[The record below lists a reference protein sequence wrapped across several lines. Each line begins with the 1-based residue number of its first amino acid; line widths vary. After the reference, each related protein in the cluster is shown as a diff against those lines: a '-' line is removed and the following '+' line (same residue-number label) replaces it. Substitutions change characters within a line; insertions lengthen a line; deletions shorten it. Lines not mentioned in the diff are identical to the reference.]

1 MFTSQ
6 GRLIMVS
13 KTGRQ
18 LKFSSMLLLST
29 ILPTVAA
36 HGGEEEP
43 ATLSNSQVLIIASL
57 TAILVYFLVNKF
69 LASRQAVFPTSI
81 ICLASFTGL
90 VHILLGLEDSKL
102 LLGGIGVMGLI
113 ALPMVINLDEQKG
126 KLVSYSL
133 ILLIGVMFV
142 AYFVSNHD
150 LHYISEDYLGIVTKL
165 IEVSVIV
172 VLAKEMRTKITSKT

>member
-1 MFTSQ
+1 
-6 GRLIMVS
+6 MVRIFGGQS
-13 KTGRQ
+13 RIIVI
-18 LKFSSMLLLST
+18 FLLLS
-29 ILPTVAA
+29 ILPTVTA
-36 HGGEEEP
+36 HGGEEE
-43 ATLSNSQVLIIASL
+43 AAALSNSQVLMIASL
-57 TAILVYFLVNKF
+57 AAILVYFFVNKF
-69 LASRQAVFPTSI
+69 LADRQAVFPTSI

-150 LHYISEDYLGIVTKL
+150 LHYISEDYLGIITKL
-165 IEVSVIV
+165 IEITAIV
-172 VLAKEMRTKITSKT
+172 VLAKEMKTKITNKT

>member
-1 MFTSQ
+1 
-6 GRLIMVS
+6 MVS
-13 KTGRQ
+13 SIGKQ
-18 LKFSSMLLLST
+18 LKFSSIFLVST

-57 TAILVYFLVNKF
+57 GAILVYFLFNKF
-69 LASRQAVFPTSI
+69 LASRQAVFPSSVVS
-81 ICLASFTGL
+81 LASFSGL
-90 VHILLGLEDSKL
+90 VHILLGLEDSTL
-102 LLGGIGVMGLI
+102 LLGGVGVMGLI
-113 ALPMVINLDEQKG
+113 AIPMVIKLDEQKG

-150 LHYISEDYLGIVTKL
+150 LHYISEDYLGIITKL
-165 IEVSVIV
+165 IEITAIV
-172 VLAKEMRTKITSKT
+172 VLLRGIRDNITSKI

>member
-1 MFTSQ
+1 
-6 GRLIMVS
+6 MVS
-13 KTGRQ
+13 SIGKQ
-18 LKFSSMLLLST
+18 LKFSSIFLVST

-57 TAILVYFLVNKF
+57 GAILVYFLFNKF
-69 LASRQAVFPTSI
+69 LASRQAVFPSSVVS
-81 ICLASFTGL
+81 LASFSGL
-90 VHILLGLEDSKL
+90 VHILLGLEDSTL
-102 LLGGIGVMGLI
+102 LLGGVGVMGLI
-113 ALPMVINLDEQKG
+113 AIPMVIKLDEQKG

-150 LHYISEDYLGIVTKL
+150 LNYILEDYLGIVTKL
-165 IEVSVIV
+165 IEISVVV
-172 VLAKEMRTKITSKT
+172 VLVREMRSKITSKN

>member
-1 MFTSQ
+1 
-6 GRLIMVS
+6 
-13 KTGRQ
+13 
-18 LKFSSMLLLST
+18 MLLLST

-57 TAILVYFLVNKF
+57 GAILVYFLVNKF
-69 LASRQAVFPTSI
+69 LASRQAVFPSSVI
-81 ICLASFTGL
+81 SLASFTGL
-90 VHILLGLEDSKL
+90 VHILLGLEDSTL
-102 LLGGIGVMGLI
+102 LLGGVGVMGLI
-113 ALPMVINLDEQKG
+113 AIPMVIKLDEQKG

-150 LHYISEDYLGIVTKL
+150 LHYISEDYLGIITKL
-165 IEVSVIV
+165 IEITAIV
-172 VLAKEMRTKITSKT
+172 VLAKEMRTKITGKT

>member
-1 MFTSQ
+1 
-6 GRLIMVS
+6 MVS
-13 KTGRQ
+13 SIGKQ
-18 LKFSSMLLLST
+18 LKFSSIFLVST

-57 TAILVYFLVNKF
+57 GAILVYFLFNKF
-69 LASRQAVFPTSI
+69 LASRQAVFPSSVVS
-81 ICLASFTGL
+81 LASFSGL
-90 VHILLGLEDSKL
+90 VHILLGLEDSTL

-113 ALPMVINLDEQKG
+113 AIPMVIKLDEQKG

-150 LHYISEDYLGIVTKL
+150 LHYILEDYLGIVTKL
-165 IEVSVIV
+165 IEVSAIVI
-172 VLAKEMRTKITSKT
+172 LAREMRSKITSKT

>member
-1 MFTSQ
+1 
-6 GRLIMVS
+6 MVS
-13 KTGRQ
+13 NIGKG

-57 TAILVYFLVNKF
+57 AAILVYFLVNKF
-69 LASRQAVFPTSI
+69 LASRQAVFPSSVI
-81 ICLASFTGL
+81 SLASFTGL
-90 VHILLGLEDSKL
+90 VHILLGLEDSTL

-113 ALPMVINLDEQKG
+113 AIPMVIKLDEQKG

-150 LHYISEDYLGIVTKL
+150 LHYISEDYLGIITKL
-165 IEVSVIV
+165 IEITAIVI
-172 VLAKEMRTKITSKT
+172 LAREMRSKITSKT

>member
-1 MFTSQ
+1 
-6 GRLIMVS
+6 MVS
-13 KTGRQ
+13 SIGKE
-18 LKFSSMLLLST
+18 LKFSSIFLVST

-57 TAILVYFLVNKF
+57 GAILLYFLFNKF
-69 LASRQAVFPTSI
+69 LASRQAVFPSSVVS
-81 ICLASFTGL
+81 LASFSGL
-90 VHILLGLEDSKL
+90 VHILLGLEDSTL
-102 LLGGIGVMGLI
+102 LLGGVGVMGLI
-113 ALPMVINLDEQKG
+113 AIPMVIKLDEQKG

-150 LHYISEDYLGIVTKL
+150 LHYILEDYLGIVTKL
-165 IEVSVIV
+165 IEISVVV
-172 VLAKEMRTKITSKT
+172 VLVREMRSKITSKN

>member
-1 MFTSQ
+1 MGSSI
-6 GRLIMVS
+6 G
-13 KTGRQ
+13 KQ
-18 LKFSSMLLLST
+18 LKFSSIFLVST

-57 TAILVYFLVNKF
+57 GAILVYFLFNKF
-69 LASRQAVFPTSI
+69 LASRQAVFPSSVVS
-81 ICLASFTGL
+81 LASFSGL
-90 VHILLGLEDSKL
+90 VHILLGLEDSTL
-102 LLGGIGVMGLI
+102 LLGGVGVMGLI
-113 ALPMVINLDEQKG
+113 AIPMVIKLDEQKG

-150 LHYISEDYLGIVTKL
+150 LHYILEDYLGIVTKL
-165 IEVSVIV
+165 IEISVVV
-172 VLAKEMRTKITSKT
+172 VLVREMRSKITSKN

>member
-1 MFTSQ
+1 
-6 GRLIMVS
+6 MVS
-13 KTGRQ
+13 SIGKQ
-18 LKFSSMLLLST
+18 LKFSSIFLVST

-57 TAILVYFLVNKF
+57 GAILVYFLFNKF
-69 LASRQAVFPTSI
+69 LASRQAVFPSSVVS
-81 ICLASFTGL
+81 LASFSGL
-90 VHILLGLEDSKL
+90 VHILLGLEDSTL
-102 LLGGIGVMGLI
+102 LLGGVGVMGLI
-113 ALPMVINLDEQKG
+113 AIPMVIKLDEQKG

-150 LHYISEDYLGIVTKL
+150 LHYILEDYLGIVTKL
-165 IEVSVIV
+165 IEISVVV
-172 VLAKEMRTKITSKT
+172 VLVREMRSKITSKN

>member
-1 MFTSQ
+1 ME
-6 GRLIMVS
+6 S

-69 LASRQAVFPTSI
+69 LASRQAVFPSSVI
-81 ICLASFTGL
+81 SLASFTGL
-90 VHILLGLEDSKL
+90 VHILLGLEDSTL

-113 ALPMVINLDEQKG
+113 AIPMVIKLDEQKG

-150 LHYISEDYLGIVTKL
+150 LHYISEDYLGIITKL
-165 IEVSVIV
+165 IEITAIV
-172 VLAKEMRTKITSKT
+172 VLLREIRGNITTKI

>member
-1 MFTSQ
+1 MGSSI
-6 GRLIMVS
+6 G
-13 KTGRQ
+13 KQ
-18 LKFSSMLLLST
+18 LKFSSIFLVST

-43 ATLSNSQVLIIASL
+43 AALSNSQVLIIASL
-57 TAILVYFLVNKF
+57 GAILVYFLFNKF
-69 LASRQAVFPTSI
+69 LASRQAVFPSSVVS
-81 ICLASFTGL
+81 LASFSGL
-90 VHILLGLEDSKL
+90 VHILLGLEDSTL
-102 LLGGIGVMGLI
+102 LLGGVGVMGLI
-113 ALPMVINLDEQKG
+113 AIPMVIKLDEQKG

-150 LHYISEDYLGIVTKL
+150 LHYISEDYLGIITKL
-165 IEVSVIV
+165 IEITAIV

>member
-1 MFTSQ
+1 
-6 GRLIMVS
+6 MVS
-13 KTGRQ
+13 SIGKQ
-18 LKFSSMLLLST
+18 LKFSSIFLVST

-57 TAILVYFLVNKF
+57 GAILVYFLFNKF
-69 LASRQAVFPTSI
+69 LASRQAVFPSSVVS
-81 ICLASFTGL
+81 LASFSGL
-90 VHILLGLEDSKL
+90 VHILLGLEDSTL
-102 LLGGIGVMGLI
+102 LLGGVGVMGLI
-113 ALPMVINLDEQKG
+113 AIPMVIKLDEQKG

-150 LHYISEDYLGIVTKL
+150 LHYISEDYLGIITKL
-165 IEVSVIV
+165 IEITAIVI
-172 VLAKEMRTKITSKT
+172 LAREMRSKITSKT

>member
-1 MFTSQ
+1 
-6 GRLIMVS
+6 
-13 KTGRQ
+13 
-18 LKFSSMLLLST
+18 MLLLST
-29 ILPTVAA
+29 ILPNVAA

-57 TAILVYFLVNKF
+57 AAILVYFLVNKF
-69 LASRQAVFPTSI
+69 LASRQAVFPSSVI
-81 ICLASFTGL
+81 SLASFTGL
-90 VHILLGLEDSKL
+90 VHILLGLEDSTL

-113 ALPMVINLDEQKG
+113 AIPMVIKLDEQKG

-150 LHYISEDYLGIVTKL
+150 LHYILEDYLGIVTKL
-165 IEVSVIV
+165 IEVSAIVI
-172 VLAKEMRTKITSKT
+172 LAREMRSKITSKT

>member
-1 MFTSQ
+1 
-6 GRLIMVS
+6 MVS
-13 KTGRQ
+13 SIGKQ
-18 LKFSSMLLLST
+18 LKFSSIFLVST

-57 TAILVYFLVNKF
+57 GAILVYFLFNKF
-69 LASRQAVFPTSI
+69 LASRQAVFPSSVVS
-81 ICLASFTGL
+81 LASFSGL
-90 VHILLGLEDSKL
+90 VHILLGLEDSTL
-102 LLGGIGVMGLI
+102 LLGGVGVMGLI
-113 ALPMVINLDEQKG
+113 AIPMVIKLDEQKG

-150 LHYISEDYLGIVTKL
+150 LHYISEDYLGIITKL
-165 IEVSVIV
+165 IEITAIV
-172 VLAKEMRTKITSKT
+172 VLLREIRGNITTKI